1 MSEFSKLRLL
11 ILLVHVAGIAG
22 VIAYWDPAWF
32 LLTLISVVLF
42 TWLGQEAYCHR
53 YLAHRSFELDRVW
66 QKTFAFL
73 SIFNLFGT
81 PIGIAST
88 HVNHHRYSDSP
99 LDPHPANAGWRTW
112 LWLNPG
118 FEQSRSVGMVKRL
131 MQDEWLIFIQRH
143 YFRIYFSVVGA
154 ASLIDIRI
162 AIYSFFLPVIYAFFC
177 NGVVN
182 VICHRSGYKLFQTN
196 DDSKNNLFASLILL
210 GNGVAFHNTHHA
222 HPGDYRLSRRCYE
235 IDVVALLID
244 LFRRKG
250 RPN

>member
-1 MSEFSKLRLL
+1 MSEFSKLRLV

-73 SIFNLFGT
+73 SIFNLFGS
-81 PIGIAST
+81 PIGIAAT

-99 LDPHPANAGWRTW
+99 FDPHPASAGWRTW
-112 LWLNPG
+112 LWLTHG
-118 FEQSRSVGMVKRL
+118 FEQSRNVGTVKRL
-131 MQDEWLIFIQRH
+131 MHDEWLIFIQRH
-143 YFRIYFSVVGA
+143 YFRIYFSVVGP

-162 AIYSFFLPVIYAFFC
+162 VIYGFFLPVIYAFFC

-182 VICHRSGYKLFQTN
+182 VICHRYGYKLFQTN

-222 HPGDYRLSRRCYE
+222 YPSDYRLSRRWFE
-235 IDVVALLID
+235 IDVVASLID
-244 LFRRKG
+244 LFRKKD

>member
-22 VIAYWDPAWF
+22 VIAYWDPAW
-32 LLTLISVVLF
+32 LVLTLISVVLF

-73 SIFNLFGT
+73 SIFNLFGG

-99 LDPHPANAGWRTW
+99 FDPHPASAGWRTW
-112 LWLNPG
+112 LWISPG
-118 FEQSRSVGMVKRL
+118 FEQSRSVGTVKRL
-131 MQDEWLIFIQRH
+131 MKDEWLVFIQRH
-143 YFRIYFSVVGA
+143 YFQIYFSVVGV
-154 ASLIDIRI
+154 ASLIDVRI
-162 AIYSFFLPVIYAFFC
+162 ATYGFLIPVIYAFFC

-182 VICHRSGYKLFQTN
+182 VICHRYGYKLFQTN
-196 DDSKNNLFASLILL
+196 DDSKNNLFSSLILM
-210 GNGVAFHNTHHA
+210 GNGVVFHNTHHA
-222 HPGDYRLSRRCYE
+222 HPSDYRLSRRWYE
-235 IDVVALLID
+235 IDVVASLID
-244 LFRRKG
+244 LFRRKDG
-250 RPN
+250 PN

>member
-11 ILLVHVAGIAG
+11 ILMVHLAGIMG
-22 VIAYWDPAWF
+22 LIAHWNPAW
-32 LLTLISVVLF
+32 LVLTLISVVLF

-66 QKTFAFL
+66 QNTFAFL
-73 SIFNLFGT
+73 SIFNLFGS
-81 PIGIAST
+81 PIGIAAT

-99 LDPHPANAGWRTW
+99 FDPHPASAGWQTW
-112 LWLNPG
+112 LWLTHG
-118 FEQSRSVGMVKRL
+118 FEQSRNVGTVKRL

-162 AIYSFFLPVIYAFFC
+162 ATYGFFIPVIYAFFC

-182 VICHRSGYKLFQTN
+182 VICHRYGYKLFQTN
-196 DDSKNNLFASLILL
+196 DDSKNNIFASLILL

-222 HPGDYRLSRRCYE
+222 YPSDYRLSRRWFE
-235 IDVVALLID
+235 IDVVASLID
-244 LFRRKG
+244 LFRKKD